1 MLTFDIVAAFNL
13 SQVEVQPG
21 FSLALLK
28 LISDGTADGT
38 LRMAA
43 AIYFKNYVK
52 RHWVPVR
59 YSNVYSVEK
68 EKNN

>member
-21 FSLALLK
+21 FPLVLLK
-28 LISDGTADGT
+28 LISDETADGT

-52 RHWVPVR
+52 RHWVPVI
-59 YSNVYSVEK
+59 YCNVYSM
-68 EKNN
+68 KN